1 MAKMSITTQNI
12 MGLIDKTH
20 ILIVNLRGNGKG
32 MIYQQKNGLIDQGVH
47 KKTRSI
53 T

>member
-1 MAKMSITTQNI
+1 MAKMSITTQNT
-12 MGLIDKTH
+12 MGLIKKTH

-32 MIYQQKNGLIDQGVH
+32 VNYMQKNVLIDQSVTQ
-47 KKTRSI
+47 KSCSI

>member
-1 MAKMSITTQNI
+1 MAKMSITTQNT
-12 MGLIDKTH
+12 MGLIEKTH

-32 MIYQQKNGLIDQGVH
+32 MIYRQKNSLIDQRVNE
-47 KKTRSI
+47 KTCSI